1 MELLHGLEVSAAELE
16 ALVEQVREPLGE
28 AGYQKL
34 KAAIRTLGYVTE
46 LLESRETTLQELRR
60 MLCRDRTEKTE
71 AVLKR
76 AGIHTDTAD
85 PAGTSAE
92 KTKAP
97 GHGRN
102 GNQAYRGARKLTV
115 AHPALR
121 KGDRCPECA
130 KGRCTAR
137 LLQLWCG
144 SSDKRRSRPPSMRWK
159 SFAAIFAVRCSR
171 PNRPKGWDRRSTMR
185 RR

>member
-1 MELLHGLEVSAAELE
+1 MEPLNRLEVSAAELE
-16 ALVEQVREPLGE
+16 ALVEGVREPLGE

-46 LLESRETTLQELRR
+46 LLENRETTLQELRR
-60 MLCRDRTEKTE
+60 MLCRDQTEKTE

-76 AGIHTDTAD
+76 AGIHTDSAS

-92 KTKAP
+92 KPRAP

-102 GNQAYRGARKLTV
+102 GTQAYRGARKVTV
-115 AHPALR
+115 AHPTLK

-130 KGRCTAR
+130 KGKVYGQTPIEGADGH
-137 LLQLWCG
+137 LSWSG
-144 SSDKRRSRPPSMRWK
+144 
-159 SFAAIFAVRCSR
+159 
-171 PNRPKGWDRRSTMR
+171 
-185 RR
+185 